1 MPRANPD
8 PRCEPPVAAQRHWR
22 QASGAVAL
30 ATFFAAGAPLAFAA
44 EGWSAGISADGKATA
59 AEVGLPTYPGAQLLP
74 NQKEGKQES
83 LQFNLWGGAFGLK
96 LVVARYQTPDRID
109 QVAAFYQPLL
119 GKFGTVLECPPSG
132 GGKPNSS
139 APRPSGN
146 ESKALSCD
154 DDHAEPGGRL
164 FKAGTR
170 RQQRIVGV
178 EPMKDGQ
185 SGSRISLVRLELSGD

>member
-1 MPRANPD
+1 MPPANP
-8 PRCEPPVAAQRHWR
+8 EPYGERRSAAQRRWR
-22 QASGAVAL
+22 QAASSVAL
-30 ATFFAAGAPLAFAA
+30 AASLAAGAPLTFAA
-44 EGWSAGISADGKATA
+44 ESWSAGITADGKATA

-119 GKFGTVLECPPSG
+119 GKFGTVLECPPAASG
-132 GGKPNSS
+132 KSNAAASR
-139 APRPSGN
+139 ASGN
-146 ESKALSCD
+146 EGKALSCD

-170 RQQRIVGV
+170 RQQRIVGI

-185 SGSRISLVRLELSGD
+185 SGTRISLVRLELSGD